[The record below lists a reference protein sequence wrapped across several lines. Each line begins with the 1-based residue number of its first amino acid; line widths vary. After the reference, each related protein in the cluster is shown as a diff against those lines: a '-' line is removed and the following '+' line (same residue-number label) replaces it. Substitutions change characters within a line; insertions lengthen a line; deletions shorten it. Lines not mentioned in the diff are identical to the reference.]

1 MISAELLRND
11 IAITMDSDTSL
22 RARLYRDL
30 DKMDMNVY
38 GLTEQD
44 ALEETYLDLIKE
56 SR

>member
-1 MISAELLRND
+1 MSAERLGND
-11 IAITMDSDTSL
+11 IAITMGADTKL
-22 RARLYRDL
+22 RSRLYKDL
-30 DKMDMNVY
+30 SDMDMMIY